1 MTRAPVK
8 RMIRKGGTIAC
19 ILLLPLA
26 NVLSLA
32 QAPSGIAAGSNL
44 QPEPLQQAPP
54 QLLSPAQMENLV
66 APIAL
71 YPDPL
76 LSEVLAASTY
86 PLEVVEAGQWMQQNR
101 NLQGQ
106 QLIEAAKQQSWD
118 PSIQALVAFPDVM
131 AQLNRDV
138 QWTTDLG
145 NAFLAQQ
152 VDVMDAVQRLRAR
165 AQNNGRL
172 QSTPQQTV
180 TTQAQDG
187 QSAIAI
193 QPADP
198 QVIYP
203 PVYNPA
209 YVWGP
214 PAYGAYPPL
223 WYPPVDS
230 GFGFGA
236 ASFIGSL
243 FSGLL
248 SWGGWG
254 WGLSWLTHGL
264 FLNGLFFN
272 HFGFHGYGGYG
283 GITAWAHSPV
293 HRLGVPYSNHMV
305 ASRYNA
311 GGYRGSSYNGSSGG
325 ARYGGGNLNARMDSA
340 RSEGAGGWRSF
351 GESRSLNGAGSSYG
365 SRSYEPNNRVAENRS
380 GYGAGS
386 QTYRGSAEGYRGGAE
401 AYRGGSNFGAA
412 SRGYGAGPSTSYR
425 APAQG
430 NHGFSGSGTA
440 PSYRNSGLSRS
451 FAPSYSAPRASS
463 QHFSAPHGSASHSS
477 SPHFSAPH
485 SSGGHSGGGHSGG
498 GHSGGGHSGGGGHKH

>member
-1 MTRAPVK
+1 
-8 RMIRKGGTIAC
+8 MIRKGVTIAC
-19 ILLLPLA
+19 VLLLPCA

-32 QAPSGIAAGSNL
+32 QTQPGFS
-44 QPEPLQQAPP
+44 PEPNFQSGPPQQAPP
-54 QLLSPAQMENLV
+54 QLLSPAQLDNLV

-86 PLEVVEAGQWMQQNR
+86 PLEVVEAGQWLQQNR

-106 QLIEAAKQQSWD
+106 QLIEAAKRQSWD
-118 PSIQALVAFPDVM
+118 PSVQALAAFPDVLV
-131 AQLNRDV
+131 QLNRDV

-152 VDVMDAVQRLRAR
+152 ADVMDAVQRLRAQAR
-165 AQNNGRL
+165 DNGRL

-230 GFGFGA
+230 GYGFGV
-236 ASFIGSL
+236 ASFLGSL
-243 FSGLL
+243 FTGLL

-272 HFGFHGYGGYG
+272 HFGFNGYGGFNG
-283 GITAWAHSPV
+283 PAAWAHSPI
-293 HRLGVPYSNHMV
+293 HRLGVPYPNHIV

-311 GGYRGSSYNGSSGG
+311 AGYRYNGGNTGS
-325 ARYGGGNLNARMDSA
+325 RYGGGSFNARMNSPRA
-340 RSEGAGGWRSF
+340 EGAGGWRNF
-351 GESRSLNGAGSSYG
+351 GDPG
-365 SRSYEPNNRVAENRS
+365 SR
-380 GYGAGS
+380 AG
-386 QTYRGSAEGYRGGAE
+386 QNAYRGGSEGYRGASE
-401 AYRGGSNFGAA
+401 AYRGGSQGYRGGAGNHRGRSNPGAA
-412 SRGYGAGPSTSYR
+412 SRGYRSEGSVLEDTARGDMARGDTRQEDTRQEDTRREDTAQALQQATGLPRR
-425 APAQG
+425 AIAASP
-430 NHGFSGSGTA
+430 
-440 PSYRNSGLSRS
+440 
-451 FAPSYSAPRASS
+451 APRPRARRR
-463 QHFSAPHGSASHSS
+463 AIATPG
-477 SPHFSAPH
+477 
-485 SSGGHSGGGHSGG
+485 
-498 GHSGGGHSGGGGHKH
+498 

>member
-1 MTRAPVK
+1 
-8 RMIRKGGTIAC
+8 
-19 ILLLPLA
+19 
-26 NVLSLA
+26 
-32 QAPSGIAAGSNL
+32 
-44 QPEPLQQAPP
+44 
-54 QLLSPAQMENLV
+54 MENLV

-86 PLEVVEAGQWMQQNR
+86 PLEVVEAGQWLQQNR

-118 PSIQALVAFPDVM
+118 PSVQALVAFPDVM

-145 NAFLAQQ
+145 NAFLAEQS
-152 VDVMDAVQRLRAR
+152 DVMDAVQRLRAR
-165 AQNNGRL
+165 AQSNGRL

-198 QVIYP
+198 QVIYVP
-203 PVYNPA
+203 QYNPA
-209 YVWGP
+209 YVWGAP
-214 PAYGAYPPL
+214 VYGAYPPL

-236 ASFIGSL
+236 AAFIGSL
-243 FSGLL
+243 FAGLL

-293 HRLGVPYSNHMV
+293 HRLGVPYPNHIV
-305 ASRYNA
+305 ASRYGGGGYRSS
-311 GGYRGSSYNGSSGG
+311 GGYRGGYNGAAD
-325 ARYGGGNLNARMDSA
+325 ARYGGGSLNARMSPSRA
-340 RSEGAGGWRSF
+340 EGTGRWRSF
-351 GESRSLNGAGSSYG
+351 GESRGSTGGQSSYG
-365 SRSYEPNNRVAENRS
+365 NRSFEPNNRMAENSDRG
-380 GYGAGS
+380 GYAGS
-386 QTYRGSAEGYRGGAE
+386 AGYRGSQEGYRGGSE
-401 AYRGGSNFGAA
+401 SYRGGSNLGAA
-412 SRGYGAGPSTSYR
+412 SRGGEYRSAGSGPSANYR
-425 APAQG
+425 APAQNYRG
-430 NHGFSGSGTA
+430 LSGSGMA
-440 PSYRNSGLSRS
+440 PSYRNSGLDRS
-451 FAPSYSAPRASS
+451 YAPSYSASRAPASNYAAPRASS
-463 QHFSAPHGSASHSS
+463 QHFSAPHGSAHSS

-485 SSGGHSGGGHSGG
+485 SSGGHSGGHSGG
-498 GHSGGGHSGGGGHKH
+498 GHSGGGHSGGGHKH